1 MKEGCGI
8 RTSN

>member
-1 MKEGCGI
+1 MII